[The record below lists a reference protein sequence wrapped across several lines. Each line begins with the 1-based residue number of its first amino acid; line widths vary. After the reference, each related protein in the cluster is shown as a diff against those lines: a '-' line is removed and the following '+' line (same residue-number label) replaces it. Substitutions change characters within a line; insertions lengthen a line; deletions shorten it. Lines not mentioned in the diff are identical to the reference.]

1 MRVVDAIMTHRSLQ
15 KAAAAL
21 GLSQPALTKTLQ
33 ELEDMLGARIFERH
47 TRGVEPN
54 RRGEAVVAAARRML
68 AEARRLEDE
77 LDAIGAASAGT
88 IAIGALPVAAAGILP
103 GALAALKERHPAIV
117 VRLVQGTTEQ
127 LLPALAAGDIDLVIG
142 RLYEPAAPDAFL
154 REAIYDEPISVLA
167 RAGHPLLARAKVAA
181 ADLAAYPLVVP
192 TITQRVGQEIERVL
206 ASLGLPAGGAPVR
219 SSSVSLIRE
228 MLLTTESITVI
239 PRDMLAGDIARG
251 AVQAIAVAFAATPR
265 AAGLIRAPAARC
277 RRAPKRSWRACG
289 HVLRS
294 ANGANLRL
302 LPPLAGG
309 RYGWGRFRKRALAR
323 NWRGLLCT
331 PTLPSPASGGGE
343 DSALLNGAVIA
354 PPQKGIARA
363 PRRSARLRANPAEET
378 MADKSALVVSAHS
391 ADFVWR
397 AGGAIALHAERG
409 FAVKIICLSYGERG
423 EVREAVAQGQHDHAG
438 GEGRAPG
445 RGAERP
451 PTSSVPRSSSGTW
464 AITRCGSATR

>member
-1 MRVVDAIMTHRSLQ
+1 MQRFLDRRLKLRQMRVVDAIVTHRSLQ

-33 ELEDMLGARIFERH
+33 ELEDMLGTRIFERH
-47 TRGVEPN
+47 ARGVEPN
-54 RRGEAVVAAARRML
+54 RSGEAVVAAARRML

-181 ADLAAYPLVVP
+181 PDLATYPLVLP

-206 ASLGLPAGGAPVR
+206 VALGLPAGGAPVR

-251 AVQAIAVAFAATPR
+251 AVAVVDVAFAAAPR
-265 AAGLIRAPAARC
+265 PAGLIRAPGRTLSPGAEAFV
-277 RRAPKRSWRACG
+277 AC
-289 HVLRS
+289 LR
-294 ANGANLRL
+294 
-302 LPPLAGG
+302 
-309 RYGWGRFRKRALAR
+309 
-323 NWRGLLCT
+323 
-331 PTLPSPASGGGE
+331 E
-343 DSALLNGAVIA
+343 
-354 PPQKGIARA
+354 
-363 PRRSARLRANPAEET
+363 
-378 MADKSALVVSAHS
+378 
-391 ADFVWR
+391 R
-397 AGGAIALHAERG
+397 AG
-409 FAVKIICLSYGERG
+409 
-423 EVREAVAQGQHDHAG
+423 VR
-438 GEGRAPG
+438 
-445 RGAERP
+445 
-451 PTSSVPRSSSGTW
+451 
-464 AITRCGSATR
+464 